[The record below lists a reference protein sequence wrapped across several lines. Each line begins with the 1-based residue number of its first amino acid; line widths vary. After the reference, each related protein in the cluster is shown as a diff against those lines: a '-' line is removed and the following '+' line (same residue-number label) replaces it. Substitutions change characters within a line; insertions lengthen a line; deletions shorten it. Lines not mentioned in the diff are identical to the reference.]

1 MKKSPICVFI
11 VLCVND
17 LKNFYNFSV
26 WMLKRINFLKVF
38 VITFVSIIEVL
49 LMYGLYKGRHIV
61 PMLNILVGMA
71 LIFIIG
77 SISISLLNG
86 LRK

>member
-1 MKKSPICVFI
+1 MKKSPIYVFI
-11 VLCVND
+11 VLCMND
-17 LKNFYNFSV
+17 LKNFYNFSI

-38 VITFVSIIEVL
+38 VITFVSIIEVI

-61 PMLNILVGMA
+61 PIFNILVGMT